1 MSEAL
6 KFTNHN
12 GQLHAARMHDARLI
26 SLRFDWNERVIL
38 KFQRVD
44 GTKAAVHF
52 EEVRE
57 YYFGPLFQGPIILDT
72 WLWRVSEVPKSDM
85 VDVGW
90 NALFRGYL
98 NPHDIPQEA
107 KKIISRD
114 PGQLLAVVGYLHGTS
129 MAFVCKDLVIANLQ

>member
-12 GQLHAARMHDARLI
+12 GQFHLARAHDARLI
-26 SLRFDWNERVIL
+26 SLQFDWNERAIL

-44 GTKAAVHF
+44 GTKAAIHF

-57 YYFGPLFQGPIILDT
+57 YYFGPLFQSPIILDT
-72 WLWRVSEVPKSDM
+72 WLWKLGEVPKSDV

-90 NALFRGYL
+90 NALFRVYL
-98 NPHDIPQEA
+98 NPRDIPKEA
-107 KKIISRD
+107 EKIISRD
-114 PGQLLAVVGYLHGTS
+114 PDQLLAVVGYLHGTS
-129 MAFVCKDLVIANLQ
+129 MAIV